1 MAIVWG
7 FPKYSKDQTKFIYYN
22 GTENISS
29 GMIPPIYNRSYTISA
44 DLDNPGRSGLGLRP
58 EIAGVIVAEGSFLG
72 GFSLYVEEGRLKH
85 TYSFLG
91 LKLDTITSR
100 DELPKGKVNVRYE
113 FTADKPGEF
122 ATSGTGRLFING
134 KQEAEGKIEHTV
146 PLRFTAYEGMD
157 IGTDNGLPVVP
168 KFIYAKVLPTNFRG
182 TIQKVEFDVGPSK
195 SARED
200 LERMYLERLASAV
213 RN

>member
-1 MAIVWG
+1 
-7 FPKYSKDQTKFIYYN
+7 
-22 GTENISS
+22 
-29 GMIPPIYNRSYTISA
+29 R
-44 DLDNPGRSGLGLRP
+44 PG
-58 EIAGVIVAEGSFLG
+58 IAGVIVAEGSFLG

-100 DELPKGKVNVRYE
+100 DELPKGKINVRYE

-122 ATSGTGRLFING
+122 ATSGTSRLFING
-134 KQEAEGKIEHTV
+134 KQEAEGKLEHTV

-168 KFIYAKVLPTNFRG
+168 KFEYAKVLPKQFRG
-182 TIQKVEFDVGPSK
+182 TIEKVEFDLGPANL
-195 SARED
+195 SAED
-200 LERMYLERLASAV
+200 LKRLYLQRFARAV

>member
-7 FPKYSKDQTKFIYYN
+7 FPKYSTDQTKFIYYN

-29 GMIPPIYNRSYTISA
+29 GMIPPIYNRSYSISA
-44 DLDNPGRSGLGLRP
+44 DLDNPGRSGFGLRP
-58 EIAGVIVAEGSFLG
+58 GMAGVIVAEGSFLG

-91 LKLDTITSR
+91 LKLDTVTSR
-100 DELPKGKVNVRYE
+100 DELPTGKVNVRYE
-113 FTADKPGEF
+113 FTADRPGEF

-146 PLRFTAYEGMD
+146 PLRFAAYEGMD

-168 KFIYAKVLPTNFRG
+168 KFIYAKVLPTNFKG
-182 TIQKVEFDVGPSK
+182 TIQKVQFDLGPTK
-195 SARED
+195 VSAED
-200 LERMYLERLASAV
+200 LQHIYLERFASAV

>member
-1 MAIVWG
+1 M
-7 FPKYSKDQTKFIYYN
+7 
-22 GTENISS
+22 
-29 GMIPPIYNRSYTISA
+29 
-44 DLDNPGRSGLGLRP
+44 
-58 EIAGVIVAEGSFLG
+58 
-72 GFSLYVEEGRLKH
+72 KH

-100 DELPKGKVNVRYE
+100 DALPKGKVNVRYE

-134 KQEAEGKIEHTV
+134 KQQAEGSIEHSV

-168 KFIYAKVLPTNFRG
+168 KLIYAKVLPKNFRG
-182 TIQKVEFDVGPSK
+182 IIQKVEFDLGPSK
-195 SARED
+195 TAAEN

>member
-1 MAIVWG
+1 VG
-7 FPKYSKDQTKFIYYN
+7 LSQRLD
-22 GTENISS
+22 SS
-29 GMIPPIYNRSYTISA
+29 DEIHLLQRNRKHLFRYDSPIYNRSYSISA

-58 EIAGVIVAEGSFLG
+58 GMAGVIVAEGSFFG
-72 GFSLYVEEGRLKH
+72 GFSLYVQEGRLKH

-122 ATSGTGRLFING
+122 ATSGTSRLFING

-168 KFIYAKVLPTNFRG
+168 ELIYAKVLPKNFRG
-182 TIQKVEFDVGPSK
+182 TIQKVEFDVNPSK
-195 SARED
+195 NTAEG
-200 LERMYLERLASAV
+200 LEQIYLERFANAV

>member
-1 MAIVWG
+1 
-7 FPKYSKDQTKFIYYN
+7 
-22 GTENISS
+22 
-29 GMIPPIYNRSYTISA
+29 MIPPVYNRSYSISA

-58 EIAGVIVAEGSFLG
+58 GIAGVIVAEGSFLG
-72 GFSLYVEEGRLKH
+72 GFSLYVEDGRLKH

-100 DELPKGKVNVRYE
+100 DELPKGKVNARYE

-122 ATSGTGRLFING
+122 ATSGTARLFING
-134 KQEAEGKIEHTV
+134 KQQAEGKLEHTV

-168 KFIYAKVLPTNFRG
+168 KLGYAKLLPKHFQG
-182 TIQKVEFDVGPSK
+182 TIEKVEFNLGPAK
-195 SARED
+195 ISAED
-200 LERMYLERLASAV
+200 LQRTYLERFASAV